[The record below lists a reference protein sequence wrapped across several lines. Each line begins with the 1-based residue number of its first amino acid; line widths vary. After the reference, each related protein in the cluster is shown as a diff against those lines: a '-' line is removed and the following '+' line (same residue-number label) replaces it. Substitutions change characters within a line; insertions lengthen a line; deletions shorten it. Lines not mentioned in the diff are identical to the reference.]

1 MIYSDSLKFKGKLP
15 NNQILWIS
23 GLSESEVSKSNVC
36 RKGPDAE
43 LLMILREGF
52 RMWLLGSSTF
62 WYTADKEK
70 LSSQTRQ
77 AQGIAQKIQERAF
90 PLRPKGRHED
100 ENWGR
105 HTYFLY

>member
-77 AQGIAQKIQERAF
+77 AQGIAQKIPERAF